1 MKFKDRVLLN
11 ELKFNDTDDQIIEYI
26 NENKELVVSQS
37 IQKTAEVL
45 YTVPNSIVRLSKKMG
60 YDGFSQMK
68 FKLKQEIEERD
79 SAPATIIK
87 RQISPNIS
95 RTLELIN
102 DDLIEAVVKRIESSR
117 KVYFLGMGDSI
128 YFCEMFSKN
137 IKCIGKRSEFF
148 QHRHDMI
155 YSASNCQP
163 KDLFFAIS
171 ISGESRE
178 VIEASEKAHERGAV
192 VISIT
197 HLCESSL
204 SKLADINLFI
214 WAPAENKN
222 GYNSTDRV
230 GMMILIRE
238 ISEKF
243 WNIKP

>member
-1 MKFKDRVLLN
+1 MKF
-11 ELKFNDTDDQIIEYI
+11 
-26 NENKELVVSQS
+26 
-37 IQKTAEVL
+37 A
-45 YTVPNSIVRLSKKMG
+45 
-60 YDGFSQMK
+60 
-68 FKLKQEIEERD
+68 LKQELEEKD
-79 SAPATIIK
+79 NAPSTIIK
-87 RQISPNIS
+87 RHISPNIS

-102 DDLIEAVVKRIESSR
+102 DDLIEVVVKKIQSTR

-137 IKCIGKRSEFF
+137 LRCIGKRSDFF
-148 QHRHDMI
+148 QHRHDMM
-155 YSASNCQP
+155 YSANNCQA

-178 VIEASEKAHERGAV
+178 VIEASKKAQERGAT

-214 WAPAENKN
+214 WAPADDKN

-238 ISEKF
+238 ISERF
-243 WNIKP
+243 WNIRP

>member
-26 NENKELVVSQS
+26 RDNKELVIKQS
-37 IQKTAEVL
+37 IQKTAEKL
-45 YTVPNSIVRLSKKMG
+45 YTVPNSIVRLAKKMG
-60 YDGFSQMK
+60 YEGFSQMK
-68 FKLKQEIEERD
+68 FELKQELEDKEN
-79 SAPATIIK
+79 APSTIIK
-87 RQISPNIS
+87 REISPNIF

-102 DDLIEAVVKRIESSR
+102 DDLIETVVKKIQNAR

-137 IKCIGKRSEFF
+137 LRCVGKRSDFF
-148 QHRHDMI
+148 QHRHDMM
-155 YSASNCQP
+155 YSAMNCQP
-163 KDLFFAIS
+163 KDIFFAIS

-178 VIEASEKAHERGAV
+178 VIEASEQAHARGAI

-197 HLCESSL
+197 HLSESTL

-238 ISEKF
+238 ISEVF
-243 WNIKP
+243 WRVKP